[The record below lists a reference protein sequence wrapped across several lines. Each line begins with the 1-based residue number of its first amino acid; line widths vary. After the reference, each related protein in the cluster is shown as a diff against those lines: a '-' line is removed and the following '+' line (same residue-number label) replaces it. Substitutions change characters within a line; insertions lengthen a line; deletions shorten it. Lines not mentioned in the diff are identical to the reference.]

1 MELAEIGKTIR
12 AARQAHGLTQARL
25 ARIAGISRGTLNG
38 LETGMV
44 KELGFHKL
52 GTILNILGYD
62 LAPAATLP
70 PGRTAHSR
78 PPSGRSALPRDPA
91 AQELLRRMARR
102 YIWWQTPDAS
112 VRDPLRVIAQVMDMG
127 TLEDIREMAAILG
140 KRRMAEVLNLASPG
154 WFHPKSWAFWN
165 VALGRTSFG
174 RNPPI
179 PARRSD
185 ALPDPT

>member
-12 AARQAHGLTQARL
+12 AARQAHGLTQVRL

-52 GTILNILGYD
+52 DTILNILGYD
-62 LAPAATLP
+62 LSPAATSP

-78 PPSGRSALPRDPA
+78 SSQGRSTRPRDPA

-112 VRDPLRVIAQVMDMG
+112 VRGPLRVIAQVMDMG
-127 TLEDIREMAAILG
+127 TLEDIQEVAAILG

-165 VALGRTSFG
+165 IALGRTSFG

-179 PARRSD
+179 PARRRD

>member
-12 AARQAHGLTQARL
+12 AARQASGLTQVRL
-25 ARIAGISRGTLNG
+25 ATIAGISRGTLNG

-52 GTILNILGYD
+52 DTILNILGYD

-70 PGRTAHSR
+70 PGRTSHSR
-78 PPSGRSALPRDPA
+78 SSPGRSTRAWDPA
-91 AQELLRRMARR
+91 AQALLRRMACR

-112 VRDPLRVIAQVMDMG
+112 ARDPLRVIAQVMDMG
-127 TLEDIREMAAILG
+127 TLEDIQEAAAILG
-140 KRRMAEVLNLASPG
+140 TRRMAEVLSLALPG

-165 VALGRTSFG
+165 IALGRTASG
-174 RNPPI
+174 RIPPI
-179 PARRSD
+179 PARRRD
-185 ALPDPT
+185 ALPDPA

>member
-12 AARQAHGLTQARL
+12 AARQARGLTQVRL

-52 GTILNILGYD
+52 DTILNILGYD
-62 LAPAATLP
+62 LAPAATSP
-70 PGRTAHSR
+70 PGRTSHSR
-78 PPSGRSALPRDPA
+78 SSPGRSTRPWDPA
-91 AQELLRRMARR
+91 AQEFLRRMARR
-102 YIWWQTPDAS
+102 YIWWQTPEAS
-112 VRDPLRVIAQVMDMG
+112 IMDPHRVIAQIMDLG
-127 TLEDIREMAAILG
+127 TLEDFQEAAAILG
-140 KRRMAEVLNLASPG
+140 KRRMAGVLNLAPPG

-165 VALGRTSFG
+165 IALGRTTSG
-174 RNPPI
+174 RIPPI
-179 PARRSD
+179 PTRRHD

>member
-12 AARQAHGLTQARL
+12 AARQARGLTQVRL
-25 ARIAGISRGTLNG
+25 ARIAGISRGTMNG

-52 GTILNILGYD
+52 DTILNILGYD
-62 LAPAATLP
+62 LAPAATSP

-78 PPSGRSALPRDPA
+78 SSPGSSARPWDPT
-91 AQELLRRMARR
+91 AQDLLRRMARR

-112 VRDPLRVIAQVMDMG
+112 MKDLLRVVAQVMDMG
-127 TLEDIREMAAILG
+127 TLEDIQEAAAVLG
-140 KRRMAEVLNLASPG
+140 KRRMAEVLNHARPG

-165 VALGRTSFG
+165 IALGRTSSG
-174 RNPPI
+174 RIPPI
-179 PARRSD
+179 PARRRD